1 MDFSTFRSESLP
13 LEVEKYKVFFLKLD
27 HYLDL
32 FEKSIFSPST
42 IPKNINLLLGK
53 QIFVFTDA
61 RFDRK
66 MLNDGHNTK
75 EA

>member
-1 MDFSTFRSESLP
+1 M
-13 LEVEKYKVFFLKLD
+13 
-27 HYLDL
+27 
-32 FEKSIFSPST
+32 
-42 IPKNINLLLGK
+42 INLLLGK

-75 EA
+75 EAWGALNGEIKHPGMSSSLNLLTQYYIMTEIRNK